1 MVSFLIRSGADWT
14 AEDGFGLT
22 PRHCLLF
29 DCQQSIPC
37 DSTRDGRLLLLK
49 QYSRLDNA
57 SASDLLEEPAPHTVY
72 RGSGTHDALRASLK
86 SPTDIHDADALGNTL
101 LTKAIRWTDELTDYG
116 ADPTVGTLWD
126 PGFDA
131 LAAAASRDCHDVIR
145 LMLEHMEGRYT
156 LRLNRGSNILH
167 VAAWQASVPTI
178 ELLCAFKYVTTD
190 LEPVIN
196 CLDNGGATPH
206 KCIDFRKRHNYSW
219 AQERKG
225 PAKRDQDPEQ
235 PYSAFMKLIQKII
248 DDHYEYEAYTGDAE
262 AKAKTRMV
270 AVPRE
275 KNTYYLD
282 ILRQVPVEHA
292 PDNDTESITSDDSG
306 WREDV
311 WEDALEDLGVATDM
325 LGGNE
330 EIPLTTVLLREQ
342 S

>member
-1 MVSFLIRSGADWT
+1 
-14 AEDGFGLT
+14 
-22 PRHCLLF
+22 
-29 DCQQSIPC
+29 
-37 DSTRDGRLLLLK
+37 
-49 QYSRLDNA
+49 RLDNA

-72 RGSGTHDALRASLK
+72 RGSDTHDALRASLK

-101 LTKAIRWTDELTDYG
+101 LTQAIRWTDELTVRLLLEHGCSVTQRNRHGYTFVWIACAIGCAEIVQVLLDYG

-126 PGFDA
+126 PSFDA
-131 LAAAASRDCHDVIR
+131 VAAAASRDRRDVIR

-167 VAAWQASVPTI
+167 VAAWQASAPTI
-178 ELLCAFKYVTTD
+178 ELLCAFKYITTD

-206 KCIDFRKRHNYSW
+206 KCIDFRKRHNKSW
-219 AQERKG
+219 AQKRKG
-225 PAKRDQDPEQ
+225 LVIRDQDPEQ
-235 PYSAFMKLIQKII
+235 PYSAFMKLIQKIV

-270 AVPRE
+270 AIPRE
-275 KNTYYLD
+275 GNTDYLD
-282 ILRQVPVEHA
+282 IFEQVPVELA
-292 PDNDTESITSDDSG
+292 PENDNESVASDDSG
-306 WREDV
+306 WREDE

-330 EIPLTTVLLREQ
+330 NTP
-342 S
+342 

>member
-1 MVSFLIRSGADWT
+1 MTSLSQLLTSAFYGDVHVMRLVHAHVIKSSVGFYQNSSEDWWE
-14 AEDGFGLT
+14 AFSSAILAFHVLFGVAT
-22 PRHCLLF
+22 YTVTQRNRHGYTSVWIACAIGCAKIVEVL
-29 DCQQSIPC
+29 
-37 DSTRDGRLLLLK
+37 
-49 QYSRLDNA
+49 LDN
-57 SASDLLEEPAPHTVY
+57 
-72 RGSGTHDALRASLK
+72 
-86 SPTDIHDADALGNTL
+86 
-101 LTKAIRWTDELTDYG
+101 G

-126 PGFDA
+126 PSFDA
-131 LAAAASRDCHDVIR
+131 VAAAASRDRRDVIR
-145 LMLEHMEGRYT
+145 LMLEHMAGRYT

-167 VAAWQASVPTI
+167 VAARQASVPTI
-178 ELLCAFKYVTTD
+178 ELLCAFKYITTN
-190 LEPVIN
+190 LVPVIN

-275 KNTYYLD
+275 KNTDYLD